1 MFTVNHKQKVPI
13 NRCLEQAQVVMTD
26 PEHSK

>member
-13 NRCLEQAQVVMTD
+13 NRCLEQAQVVTD